1 MRVWLSTFARAGRT
15 HIVGRQAEESG
26 FDGIL
31 LTDSQCLVA
40 DPFVELAAVAD
51 ATTDLLLG
59 TCATNT
65 VVRHPTVLAASAT
78 TLQVRSGGRMVL
90 GVGRG
95 DSAVAK
101 VGLHPA
107 TPEEFGESLADLRA
121 LVGGREVAF
130 DDHRASLAWLDGE
143 VPPVPVFG
151 VASGPHAIEACAHN
165 ADGLILQ
172 VGSDPAA
179 VRRCTELAR
188 TNQRS
193 ADFIIA
199 VYAIVGLHDG
209 QASAPPIDGV
219 TPLLARMAAGTLA
232 DHSSP
237 QAEAAAEAA
246 RSYRLETHGLE
257 AAGAGH
263 PEIEDYAVTGDAEH
277 CAALLLELAEAGGD
291 ELVVILG
298 SATTP
303 TSELLEL
310 IKAFGEQVRPRLAR
324 A

>member
-1 MRVWLSTFARAGRT
+1 MRVWLSTFARAGQT
-15 HIVGRQAEESG
+15 HLVARQAEASG

-51 ATTDLLLG
+51 ATRDLLLG

-65 VVRHPTVLAASAT
+65 VVRHPAVLAASAM
-78 TLQVRSGGRMVL
+78 TLQARSGGRMVL

-95 DSAVAK
+95 DSAVTK
-101 VGLHPA
+101 VGLHP
-107 TPEEFGESLADLRA
+107 TSPEEFGRSLTDLRS
-121 LVGGREVAF
+121 LVSGKDVLFG
-130 DDHRASLAWLDGE
+130 DDRASLAWLDGK

-151 VASGPHAIEACAHN
+151 VASGPHAIEASARN
-165 ADGLILQ
+165 ADGVILQ

-179 VRRCTELAR
+179 VRRCADLAR
-188 TNQRS
+188 AQQRN
-193 ADFIIA
+193 ADFTIA
-199 VYAIVGLHDG
+199 VYAIVGLYDDDG
-209 QASAPPIDGV
+209 SDPPIDGV

-232 DHSSP
+232 GNSSP

-246 RSYRLETHGLE
+246 RSYRLETHGLA
-257 AAGAGH
+257 AAGDGH

-277 CAALLLELAEAGGD
+277 CAARLQDLAAAGGD

-298 SATTP
+298 SAATP
-303 TSELLEL
+303 TSELLDL
-310 IKAFGEQVRPRLAR
+310 IRAFGEKVRPRLAST
-324 A
+324 